1 MEKTEKATPR
11 RRSEARKRGKVVHSK
26 EIGNFAVLFSICL
39 FFALLAGF
47 LWKNTYQILVSGIKS
62 VSSEPLSEGML
73 KALLVDISGNF
84 LLTILPMLIL
94 VTVFSIASN
103 LVQRPFEVSW
113 NVIKFNLPR
122 IDPLAGIRRLFS
134 YRYLIEL
141 LTSILKVSIIG
152 ITIFLVLAGAKEQ
165 ILVSSAMSFYD
176 YFAFVYKLVVKVF
189 VVCTVIMA
197 FLALADYVYQR
208 WQYER
213 DLKMTK
219 EEVKDEIKQLEGD
232 PQVRSRIRSK
242 QRAFAKKRMLEAVKK
257 ADVVITN
264 PTHIAVAL
272 LYESDSMVAPTVV
285 AKGTDW
291 LALKI
296 KEIAEEAGVPVI
308 QNVMLAHALYKSAEV
323 GDVIPVELYQA
334 VAEVLAYVYRL
345 KGKRI

>member
-26 EIGNFAVLFSICL
+26 EVGNFAVLFSICI
-39 FFALLAGF
+39 FFALIASS
-47 LWKNTYQILVSGIKS
+47 LWKNTYGILVSGI
-62 VSSEPLSEGML
+62 VSISTDPITENSLRSLLS
-73 KALLVDISGNF
+73 DISLKF
-84 LLTILPMLIL
+84 LVTILPLLIL
-94 VTVFSIASN
+94 VATFSIASN
-103 LVQRPFEVSW
+103 LVQRPFEVMWSI
-113 NVIKFNLPR
+113 IKFDLPR
-122 IDPLAGIRRLFS
+122 IDPLAGIKRLFS
-134 YRYLIEL
+134 YRYLVEL

-152 ITIFLVLAGAKEQ
+152 IAIFLVLSGAKEQ
-165 ILVSSAMSFYD
+165 ILMSSAMSFYD
-176 YFAFVYKLVVKVF
+176 YFGFIYKLTVKLF
-189 VVCTVIMA
+189 VVCTVIMG

-208 WQYER
+208 WQYEK
-213 DLKMTK
+213 DLRMTK

-232 PQVRSRIRSK
+232 PQVRSRIRGK

-285 AKGTDW
+285 AKGSDW